1 MKQKTEQILATTA
14 PEGPK
19 SRKAEK
25 VEETE
30 LRSVNVGNLVK
41 HGMHPRENIDDVES
55 LENSIRIDG
64 LQEPLL
70 VNEVTSD
77 TFEILDG
84 VRRLQAC
91 VNLKFTE
98 VECYV
103 KKGLTPEEA
112 GRVAYLKN
120 VERASLSPVEIAK
133 HLKRLKDNFNYGHR
147 ELSLRGYGPPSAI
160 TNSLKLLD
168 LPNEVQ
174 DHIHAG
180 RLTEAHGREL
190 HKLKLQDEQRRK
202 AREIIDHDWS
212 VRTAKFNI
220 AEYIKKMEVN
230 RSENKA
236 EVPETEIKGVYFKD
250 ASDMSELSDA
260 SIHLVLTSPPYGVGM
275 EYEKD
280 LSFHELMRKN
290 LAVLTECSRVLVPGG
305 NMVLNIGNINNFRNK
320 KNNRECLLMG
330 KVYQNF
336 LRSLGI
342 YLKDII
348 VWEKQIAWSKR
359 NHLYK
364 FNTPHTRYRIMDN
377 FEPVYVFQK
386 NGERQMPNEH
396 IQLRSRLNKEEW
408 KEYVKGVWKI
418 NTSRNTNG
426 HPSEW
431 PEELPSRLIKMFSF
445 EGETVLDPFL
455 GIGTTMKIAKDL
467 NRSAVGYE
475 VAIKYKPVIMK
486 KLGLDQN
493 AIGKPVKPAKSKPVS
508 GKARE
513 FQIGPDAVFFT
524 NMEEMVKEMEAWQ
537 TNKSEPEVAFA
548 GTRTD

>member
-19 SRKAEK
+19 SKKAEN
-25 VEETE
+25 VEKAE

-91 VNLKFTE
+91 QNLKFTE

-220 AEYIKKMEVN
+220 AEYIKKMEVH
-230 RSENKA
+230 RSTNEA
-236 EVPETEIKGVYFKD
+236 EVPETEIKGVHFKD
-250 ASDMSELSDA
+250 ARDMSELSDA
-260 SIHLVLTSPPYGVGM
+260 SIHLVLTSPPYGIGM

-280 LSFHELMRKN
+280 KTLQKLIEDN
-290 LAVLTECSRVLVPGG
+290 QAVLRECCRVLVPGG
-305 NMVLNIGNINNFRNK
+305 MMILNIGDINNYKNK
-320 KNNRECLLMG
+320 NKERETLLIG
-330 KVYQNF
+330 NVYQDF
-336 LRSLGI
+336 LRKHDV
-342 YLKDII
+342 YLQDVII
-348 VWEKQIAWSKR
+348 WEKQIAWSKR
-359 NHLYK
+359 NQLYTGK
-364 FNTPHTRYRIMDN
+364 TRHTNYRIMDN

-386 NGERQMPNEH
+386 KGERQMPGKY

-418 NTSRNTNG
+418 NSSRNADG

-431 PEELPSRLIKMFSF
+431 PEELPSRLIKMYLF
-445 EGETVLDPFL
+445 EGDTVLDPFL
-455 GIGTTMKIAKDL
+455 GSGTTMKIAKDL

-493 AIGKPVKPAKSKPVS
+493 AIGKPVKPARSKPVS
-508 GKARE
+508 GKVQE
-513 FQIGPDAVFFT
+513 FQTERGTTFFS
-524 NMEEMVKEMEAWQ
+524 NMTEMIKEMETWQ
-537 TNKSEPEVAFA
+537 ANKSEPEVAFA